1 MMDFS
6 YAADEFTRL
15 CLTYPEEP
23 MPGMFHRFMYLVPPE
38 DRKALAPMF
47 PLLVRVAE
55 SAREQAGDVGQC
67 LRAELEQ
74 QSSKGGQRV

>member
-1 MMDFS
+1 MDFS
-6 YAADEFTRL
+6 HWADEFTRL

-23 MPGMFHRFMYLVPPE
+23 MPGMFHRFMYLVTPE

-55 SAREQAGDVGQC
+55 SAREQAGDVRAC
-67 LRAELEQ
+67 LKAELER
-74 QSSKGGQRV
+74 KPRGGEK